1 MTKWLSWI
9 FVFKPDKEQTEYKN
23 KKKQSRD
30 SKRWQTQKDSTVT
43 ITQLTNSTVK
53 TCNQDSRCLNHT
65 LIFLCFYPS
74 FFSSSLSSLLAFFHF
89 SPFSFVFLSL
99 SLFVVLH
106 TIIHTC
112 NKQKTDKKKINSLL
126 FDTLLHVG
134 LVGLVETSSI
144 PTKKNN
150 SKKQNMSFFMYCFC
164 RCSVLVRFKDD
175 KTTYIW
181 NTVFT
186 NAYQGWPQRHDGR
199 GRFPTPSA
207 GRPVEWAGVC
217 RVAPTARPRW
227 LKMLLCLLEVFAVL

>member
-1 MTKWLSWI
+1 M
-9 FVFKPDKEQTEYKN
+9 
-23 KKKQSRD
+23 
-30 SKRWQTQKDSTVT
+30 KRWQTQKDSTVT

-74 FFSSSLSSLLAFFHF
+74 SFSSSLSSLLAFFHF

-112 NKQKTDKKKINSLL
+112 NKQKQTKKKINSLL

-134 LVGLVETSSI
+134 LVGLDETSSI

-150 SKKQNMSFFMYCFC
+150 SKKRNMSFFMYCFC

-175 KTTYIW
+175 KTTYI
-181 NTVFT
+181 
-186 NAYQGWPQRHDGR
+186 
-199 GRFPTPSA
+199 
-207 GRPVEWAGVC
+207 
-217 RVAPTARPRW
+217 
-227 LKMLLCLLEVFAVL
+227 